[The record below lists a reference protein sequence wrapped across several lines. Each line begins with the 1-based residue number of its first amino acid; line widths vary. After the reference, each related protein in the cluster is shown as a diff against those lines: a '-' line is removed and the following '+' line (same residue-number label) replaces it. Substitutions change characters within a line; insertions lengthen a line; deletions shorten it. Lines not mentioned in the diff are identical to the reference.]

1 MCMDVRTALV
11 SFGLTARVDNA
22 LTCRELRLYRPDGAL
37 SLVYFG
43 TFESD
48 GKAISEAKRL
58 ARYGYQIDVWRDG
71 TRVGRVPTLGVRY
84 AGERP

>member
-1 MCMDVRTALV
+1 MGHRTELV
-11 SFGLTARVDNA
+11 SVGANAEVGNA

-43 TFESD
+43 AFESD